1 MRYLVTA
8 FITALFV
15 LLLLKIFE
23 KDDNTQIKELKSYND
38 SLRISNNKL
47 KSEIQVDLDNINFK
61 DSLIKKLFVKQSK
74 LYYVI
79 DTLNNQIKNINEKY
93 EKASKFSDSLNTYQL
108 KRYFSELK

>member
-1 MRYLVTA
+1 MKYIVTA
-8 FITALFV
+8 FITAFFV
-15 LLLLKIFE
+15 LLSMKIFE

-38 SLRISNNKL
+38 SLRTWNNKL
-47 KSEIQVDLDNINFK
+47 QYEIQLDINSINLK

-108 KRYFSELK
+108 KRYFSNLK